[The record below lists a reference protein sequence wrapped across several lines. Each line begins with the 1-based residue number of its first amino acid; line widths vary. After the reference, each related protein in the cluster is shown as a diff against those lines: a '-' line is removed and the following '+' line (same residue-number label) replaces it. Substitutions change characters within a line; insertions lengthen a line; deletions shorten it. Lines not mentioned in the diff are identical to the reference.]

1 MLLSRPFQASSCPG
15 ELVQVGWA
23 RCSSGR
29 PVVPTCPFLQR
40 LSEFAKLLL
49 TGGTR
54 GSAGAG
60 ARLPR
65 ASQHPGAGQ
74 GATRRRHGRV
84 TSRQPGVIM
93 SLPRGW
99 YLACSSAHGS
109 LRSWQG

>member
-1 MLLSRPFQASSCPG
+1 M
-15 ELVQVGWA
+15 
-23 RCSSGR
+23 
-29 PVVPTCPFLQR
+29 VPTCPFLQR

-60 ARLPR
+60 GQLPQ

-74 GATRRRHGRV
+74 GATRRRHGGV

-99 YLACSSAHGS
+99 HLACSSAHGS